1 MNCNETFL
9 NEVTHVELI
18 PASACTIP
26 VPPMA
31 NSVTEL
37 SGCTFGTAAMVIDIN
52 DNDNY
57 AGTMD
62 SAPTLKTTEKAQAAG
77 FLRQHDLS
85 VPVRGDFV
93 KVRQAQLTIEG
104 ADFHVVLHTADG
116 TRFLLYS
123 LPNTARAT
131 VEEQFAQEQ
140 KQTVKVSMQSMSNMI
155 RLT

>member
-62 SAPTLKTTEKAQAAG
+62 SAPTLKTTEKAE
-77 FLRQHDLS
+77 
-85 VPVRGDFV
+85 
-93 KVRQAQLTIEG
+93 T
-104 ADFHVVLHTADG
+104 
-116 TRFLLYS
+116 LLYEMGFRDCRIRMCGENA
-123 LPNTARAT
+123 LVQVTA
-131 VEEQFAQEQ
+131 AQYGEAMARRNDIAAALG
-140 KQTVKVSMQSMSNMI
+140 TMYGEVI
-155 RLT
+155 IDDITR

>member
-37 SGCTFGTAAMVIDIN
+37 NGCTFGTAAMVIDI
-52 DNDNY
+52 NDNY

-77 FLRQHDLS
+77 FLRQHELS

-104 ADFHVVLHTADG
+104 IDFHVVLQTADG